1 MAEAKNEKKIVCIWL
16 DNQLI
21 RSEDYLDA
29 QEELRA
35 ITKDIHT
42 YNDCD
47 ACIDFLT
54 DIDDG
59 KIILITSNVLG
70 KFLVP
75 SIHSIEN
82 LHLIYIFYWKKSS
95 DIQWTNDYPKIQ
107 VFNQMKLICD
117 RFLKDTTIKEDD
129 PIAIS
134 FVSSNDI
141 QSKNINRQNPAFM
154 YFQLIKDILLN
165 DCWSE
170 SEDGAKTEM
179 LDYCRQTCAD
189 DPTAI
194 VLLDEFE
201 GSFVPE
207 LSIYWYTRESFLF
220 KMLNKA
226 LWTTQS
232 DVLYKLRYFLR
243 HLHYQILSQ
252 AKLQRNQLSSMIVY
266 RGQTMTMEEIEK
278 LKRNVG
284 GFLSFNNFLSTSLER
299 KTALNFLMG
308 SEMGVLFEMH
318 IDPSMKKFPM
328 VNIELIPYMQEAEN
342 EQEILFTMGSVFRI
356 NRVDKQTNFYLVQLT
371 LSNESDEQLVEYTR
385 QTRQKTRTFHSFTS
399 LLRLMDELGQY
410 GRVDR
415 FAEILRDDLSL
426 SANPSL
432 FASIQHALG
441 SLYQSRGEPKKALD
455 HYKQSLTINFDFLPA
470 DHQSLAPTYSNIGT
484 IYLSQSNY
492 SKALE
497 YQQLALDCE
506 SKSESPTPS
515 SMIIYTKNLGRIY
528 NCQGKYKEAL
538 EYYKR
543 ALELEKSFLGD
554 NDPSLRETYE
564 QISSIYLKMN
574 DFEQAG

>member
-1 MAEAKNEKKIVCIWL
+1 MVEAKNERKFVCIWL

-21 RSEDYLDA
+21 RSDDYLDT

-35 ITKDIHT
+35 IIKDLYT

-70 KFLVP
+70 KLLIP
-75 SIHSIEN
+75 SIYSIEN
-82 LHLIYIFYWKKSS
+82 LYLIYIFYRKKSS
-95 DIQWTNDYPKIQ
+95 DIRWTNWYPKIQ
-107 VFNQMKLICD
+107 VFDQMKLICD

-134 FVSSNDI
+134 FVSSNDV
-141 QSKNINRQNPAFM
+141 QSKAINRQNPAFM

-165 DCWSE
+165 DCLVE
-170 SEDGAKTEM
+170 SDEGAKTEM
-179 LDYCRQTCAD
+179 LDYCRLTCAD

-201 GSFVPE
+201 ANFIPE

-226 LWTTQS
+226 LWNTQP

-252 AKLQRNQLSSMIVY
+252 AKLQCNQLSSMIVY
-266 RGQTMTMEEIEK
+266 RGQTMMMEEIEK

-299 KTALNFLMG
+299 KTALSFLMG
-308 SEMGVLFEMH
+308 SETGVLFEMH
-318 IDPSMKKFPM
+318 IDPSMKTFPM
-328 VNIELIPYMQEAEN
+328 VNIELIPYMQKGEN
-342 EQEILFTMGSVFRI
+342 EQELLFTMGSVFRI

-371 LSNESDEQLVEYTR
+371 LSDESNEQLAEYTTR
-385 QTRQKTRTFHSFTS
+385 TRQKTRTFHSFTS
-399 LLRLMDELGQY
+399 LLRLMDELEQY

-432 FASIQHALG
+432 FSSIHHTLG
-441 SLYQSRGEPKKALD
+441 SLYQSRGEPKKALN
-455 HYKQSLTINFDFLPA
+455 HYQQSLTITLAFVPA
-470 DHQSLAPTYSNIGT
+470 DHPTLAPTYSNMGT

-492 SKALE
+492 TKSLE
-497 YQQLALDCE
+497 YQQSALDCE
-506 SKSESPTPS
+506 SKSKSPTPS
-515 SMIIYTKNLGRIY
+515 SVIIYTKNLGRY
-528 NCQGKYKEAL
+528 YKHQGKYGEAL
-538 EYYKR
+538 DYYKR
-543 ALELEKSFLGD
+543 ALELEKQFLGD

-564 QISSIYLKMN
+564 QISSIYSKMS
-574 DFEQAG
+574 DYEQAG